1 METNLIFATYGFINY
16 LPITTCV
23 LLIFDHLAELF
34 ISQRGRLSESLKSGD
49 KYAQHVMT
57 NLGEYKGKTYDV
69 LPLDNTGER
78 FQVAEYVNDYYNT
91 ERSLRVYA
99 AKFNLVPGWFSEW
112 LEASET
118 PRLFPPTRLDCAPSS
133 SAVPCIRQSRI
144 EVQDEVAKVPAAE
157 IPEIRWTPPAPTT
170 LKCNTDGS
178 WSKET
183 GVGGVGWLLRDHQGT
198 LLWAG
203 AKKMAVMRSAI
214 ETEAEAIRWTIQTLV
229 GFGYSRVSFETDSLV
244 LAKMLNGEE
253 EFWPVLEPILQDIS
267 TSLSSNGGFE
277 VVYYPRSGNKS
288 ADRIAKET
296 TTFTSFVP
304 KLYSMVP
311 LWLKLCLET
320 DKPVV

>member
-69 LPLDNTGER
+69 LPLDNTAVCR
-78 FQVAEYVNDYYNT
+78 RLNIDFLQYVNDYYNT

-133 SAVPCIRQSRI
+133 SAVPCIRQ
-144 EVQDEVAKVPAAE
+144 VKHE
-157 IPEIRWTPPAPTT
+157 I
-170 LKCNTDGS
+170 
-178 WSKET
+178 
-183 GVGGVGWLLRDHQGT
+183 
-198 LLWAG
+198 
-203 AKKMAVMRSAI
+203 
-214 ETEAEAIRWTIQTLV
+214 
-229 GFGYSRVSFETDSLV
+229 
-244 LAKMLNGEE
+244 
-253 EFWPVLEPILQDIS
+253 
-267 TSLSSNGGFE
+267 
-277 VVYYPRSGNKS
+277 
-288 ADRIAKET
+288 
-296 TTFTSFVP
+296 
-304 KLYSMVP
+304 
-311 LWLKLCLET
+311 
-320 DKPVV
+320 